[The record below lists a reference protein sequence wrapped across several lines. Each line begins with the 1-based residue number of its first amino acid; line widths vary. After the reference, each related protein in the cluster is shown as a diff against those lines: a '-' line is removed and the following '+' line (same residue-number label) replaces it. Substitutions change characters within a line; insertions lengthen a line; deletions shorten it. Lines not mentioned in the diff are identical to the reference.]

1 MSVKSLIFCGIL
13 TYLLWSFLPGSIYP
27 ITVND
32 FRVNVDTVRI
42 CQFSSDIA
50 FDTAGNFVIVYSDRG
65 VDHSF
70 RQIYFQRFDS
80 LANRLGDPVLVSD
93 TSIYY
98 NNSPRIDVHPSGSFV
113 ITWGTIILGE
123 PYSIED
129 ISVRRY
135 DPSGNPL
142 GPGEKVDIDRPDP
155 NNAGSS
161 THSDVGMNKEGEF
174 IVVWVDWDSTDGW
187 DAYAQRYSASGERI
201 GNNFLV
207 SDRSTTDHP
216 LSQETFRT
224 RVVFNSLGY
233 FFICWQGC
241 SQCEGWCPPVPV
253 GRIYN
258 PSGEPVTGVFPFFHP
273 CSSLWHL
280 GGYPDVA
287 PNSQNN
293 FVTTFTFNDTF
304 VTYPHSAVM
313 VQTFDTL
320 GNPLDT
326 GTCVNDVIDLG
337 AYSRS
342 RVAVDGSDGYVVLWA
357 DARTWPTTGTTDR
370 NLWAQRFNSSGEPL
384 GQNYRINIT
393 PQMLGGNGK
402 DYDLAIH
409 GNTVGIT
416 WYDYRNWAAYDADI
430 FGKLLDLDVI
440 GYYLPGDV
448 VLDGRVDIV
457 DIVYLVNYLFRRGW
471 GLLPEWTGDVD
482 ADGEVNIVD
491 IVYLVNYLFRNGPP
505 PQGAV
510 NGKR

>member
-1 MSVKSLIFCGIL
+1 MRLKSAVGSAIL
-13 TYLLWSFLPGSIYP
+13 LSIVLFAFPVLVYP

-32 FRVNVDTVRI
+32 FRVNTDSDTGI
-42 CQFSSDIA
+42 AHYYPDIA
-50 FDTAGNFVIVYSDRG
+50 FDSCGNFVIVYSDRG
-65 VDHSF
+65 EDHNN

-80 LANRLGDPVLVSD
+80 LGNRLGEPVLVSD
-93 TSIYY
+93 TTIHC
-98 NNSPRIDVHPSGSFV
+98 NNSPSIALHPSGSFV
-113 ITWGTIILGE
+113 ISWGPVIWDE
-123 PYSIED
+123 PYYTWD
-129 ISVRRY
+129 IWVRRY
-135 DPSGNPL
+135 DSSGNPL
-142 GPGEKVDIDRPDP
+142 DPGQQVDVDRPDP
-155 NNAGSS
+155 SNAGSS
-161 THSDVGMNKEGEF
+161 AHCDVGINKEGEF

-187 DAYAQRYSASGERI
+187 NAYAQRYSASGERM
-201 GNNFLV
+201 GNNFVV

-233 FFICWQGC
+233 CFIFWQGC

-287 PNSQNN
+287 SNSENN

-304 VTYPHSAVM
+304 VTYPHAAVM

-326 GTCVNDVIDLG
+326 GICVNDVIDLG
-337 AYSRS
+337 AYSLS
-342 RVAVDGSDGYVVLWA
+342 RVAVDSSDGYVVLWA

-370 NLWAQRFNSSGEPL
+370 NLWAQRFNSSGEPQ
-384 GQNYRINIT
+384 GENYRINI
-393 PQMLGGNGK
+393 PPEVLGANWYM
-402 DYDLAIH
+402 YDLAIH
-409 GNTVGIT
+409 GNTVGIA
-416 WYDYRNWAAYDADI
+416 WVDYRNWALYDADI

-448 VLDGRVDIV
+448 VLDGMVDIV
-457 DIVYLVNYLFRRGW
+457 DVVYLINYFFRGGW
-471 GLLPEWTGDVD
+471 GILPEWTGDVN
-482 ADGEVNIVD
+482 ADGQVTLADV
-491 IVYLVNYLFRNGPP
+491 VYLINYLFKDGPP
-505 PQGAV
+505 PQEG
-510 NGKR
+510 GLR